1 MTLFVNP
8 DDVNALLAKPVFKT
22 HPAFAG
28 APPSAGDV
36 WSALLAAEKDLQR
49 QLRVYLEP
57 TVIVPSTA
65 DPAEINALE
74 TAGTLYALEAP
85 YEYEPETF
93 SNNFFGFIETKQR
106 PIISVASMKFKYPGP
121 GTTVFEV
128 PFEWLRPDR
137 KYGQIHLVPT
147 GLASYGPMNAFV
159 LQAITNRRTVPMMI
173 EIRYTAGLTDAHELW
188 PDVIDLIQ
196 KMAILRLME
205 STFPAQS
212 GSISADGLSQSASVD
227 TEKYADM
234 IQHKIDI
241 LRQALWGIKVGC
253 L

>member
-1 MTLFVNP
+1 MTLFTNP
-8 DDVNALLAKPVFKT
+8 ADVNALLAKLVFKT

-28 APPSAGDV
+28 VSPSADEV
-36 WSALLAAEKDLQR
+36 WKALLAAEKDLQR
-49 QLRVYLEP
+49 RLRVYLEP
-57 TVIVPSTA
+57 TVILPSTA
-65 DPAEINALE
+65 DPAEVDALMA
-74 TAGTLYALEAP
+74 AGTVYALEAP
-85 YEYEPETF
+85 CEYEPETF

-128 PFEWLRPDR
+128 PFDWLRPDK
-137 KYGQIHLVPT
+137 KYGQIHLIPT

-173 EIRYTAGLTDAHELW
+173 EVRYTAGLTDAHDLW
-188 PDVIDLIQ
+188 PDIIDLVQ
-196 KMAILRLME
+196 KMAILRLIE
-205 STFPAQS
+205 SAFPAQS

-227 TEKYADM
+227 TSKYSEMIEK
-234 IQHKIDI
+234 KVET
-241 LRQALWGIKVGC
+241 LRQSLWGIRVGC